1 MIELLFELGMAGIV
15 SIMVLAAIYFIALK

>member
-1 MIELLFELGMAGIV
+1 MIELLFEIGISGIV